1 MCSLSWFFCLSG
13 IVDPKPTL
21 SGSEIILELCLAGS
35 QTRSLEILV
44 NETSFPNYFSDHDV
58 IPCICGLTH
67 ILTIF
72 AFL

>member
-1 MCSLSWFFCLSG
+1 VCSLSWFFCLSG
-13 IVDPKPTL
+13 IIDPKPTL

-35 QTRSLEILV
+35 QTRSL
-44 NETSFPNYFSDHDV
+44 NETSFLNYFSDHDV